1 MDRRHFLQLAVTAPL
16 ALSVRPALARRSA
29 LRRDR
34 RMVIIHLA
42 GGCDGLHMFAPFAN
56 ASYQA
61 SRPSLALKRAEVL
74 EAGPGVGF
82 HKALSPMIY
91 AWDSGELAVVQGV
104 GVDARH
110 RDHASATFTM
120 ACARPDATLNTPGWL
135 APMLTQAQP
144 EDQPSPALLLG
155 EGPAGALQ
163 GSGAARLTLNGV
175 RPLQRLRPSSAV
187 AEHLLALTRQRDDR
201 LAPIRQTLQTAPGPK
216 TAFPDTPLG
225 HQLAAAARMIL
236 ADHPTLIYQTTHHGY
251 DTHSNQRAALSAQFK
266 SLAEAVAAFRSEMIR
281 AERWDH
287 VLVMLTSE
295 FGRAVEENTALGG
308 TAHGEA
314 GQVWLLGG
322 DVRGGLHGAPP
333 ALDKLTEGG
342 GLPITTPMRDVCA
355 TVLKRWWG
363 ASAGHLGRGGV
374 LTGLF

>member
-1 MDRRHFLQLAVTAPL
+1 
-16 ALSVRPALARRSA
+16 
-29 LRRDR
+29 
-34 RMVIIHLA
+34 MVLIHLA
-42 GGCDGLHMFAPFAN
+42 GGCDGLHMFAPFAD
-56 ASYQA
+56 AGYQA

-82 HKALSPMIY
+82 HKALSPMLY
-91 AWDSGELAVVQGV
+91 AWDSGELALVQGV
-104 GVDARH
+104 GVESKH
-110 RDHASATFTM
+110 RDHASATFAM
-120 ACARPDATLNTPGWL
+120 ACARPDATLSTPGWL
-135 APMLTQAQP
+135 APMLTQALPEGQP
-144 EDQPSPALLLG
+144 TPALILG

-163 GSGAARLTLNGV
+163 GSGAARLALSPE
-175 RPLQRLRPSSAV
+175 RPPSRQRPSSTA
-187 AEHLLALTRQRDDR
+187 ATHLLALTRQRDER
-201 LAPIRQTLQTAPGPK
+201 LAPLRQTLQTAPELK
-216 TAFPDTPLG
+216 TAFPDTQLG
-225 HQLAAAARMIL
+225 HQLAAAARLIL
-236 ADHPTLIYQTTHHGY
+236 AGHPTLTYQATHHGY
-251 DTHSNQRAALSAQFK
+251 DTHSNQRATLSAQFK

-295 FGRAVEENTALGG
+295 FGRAVQENTALGG

-322 DVRGGLHGAPP
+322 DVRGGLHGEPP

-342 GLPITTPMRDVCA
+342 GLPVTTPMRDVCA

-363 ASAGHLGRGGV
+363 TSAGHLGRGGV